1 MRIPSTETS
10 SHSLEVSDIY
20 LWMVVVMILS
30 SFLGVNLYTVHLD
43 LVKYEG
49 YELPHCAATW
59 WDNYAAIIYDYM
71 QS

>member
-1 MRIPSTETS
+1 MRNCLIEMRIPSTETS

-49 YELPHCAATW
+49 YELPHCAAT
-59 WDNYAAIIYDYM
+59 
-71 QS
+71 